1 MVEYV
6 NVINKL
12 QGVAMFFTKD
22 HKTLNMFDPLEHLGP
37 KRRKLLEGSWAH
49 LFREEILPSLPV
61 EKLLVHFSEFH
72 GRPTKELHAMLGLM
86 ILQQMH
92 DLTDDEAVMEFAFG
106 YQWHYALNITGG
118 SDEEAYISPRTL
130 WSMRNIITEH
140 NLSIAL
146 FESATDRLA
155 KVFDVDTSRQ
165 RIDSVHIRSNM
176 RNLGRIGLFVATIK
190 KFLTNLKRH
199 HKDLFDALDQELID
213 RYMTKRGESAFSMVK
228 PSESSRTLET
238 LANDL
243 FFLVDRFS
251 EHSDVPDMTSYQ
263 LLVRLLKEQCVVEDG
278 GETGEAKVSVK
289 ANKDVPSDSLQNPSD
304 PDAGYSGHKGKGY
317 QVQVAETYENSK
329 EKSQPSLIT
338 HVSVESADKSD
349 AKALIPYIEDTKN
362 RGLGPKEVLA
372 DTLYG
377 GDENVETAANEKDVE
392 VVSPVS
398 GQEPGKDNKLSLTDF
413 TLSKRGKVTS
423 CPKGHAPFRTKHKKE
438 RHNAAFDKKVCSA
451 CPLVD
456 DCPAKPGRDGYYL
469 YYDDRGGRL
478 AKRRANERTEQF
490 LERYRYR
497 AGSEA
502 TNSYMDRKTGVKRVR
517 MRGIKAVSCSVFLKA
532 TAVNILRAATF
543 KNRKIRDNGPS
554 LPSIQP
560 VLELFNVVKELVSST
575 MDDLRR
581 MIRQL
586 CIDNRLRVKTTA

>member
-1 MVEYV
+1 MIGYT
-6 NVINKL
+6 NKINEL
-12 QGVAMFFTKD
+12 QGVGMFYTKD

-49 LFREEILPSLPV
+49 LFREEILTDLPV
-61 EKLLVHFSEFH
+61 HELTVRYSEFH

-92 DLTDDEAVMEFAFG
+92 DLTDDDAVDQFTFNKK
-106 YQWHYALNITGG
+106 WHYALNITGE
-118 SDEEAYISPRTL
+118 SDEEAYISSRTL
-130 WSMRNIITEH
+130 WSMRKILTEH
-140 NLSIAL
+140 DLYVPL
-146 FESATDRLA
+146 FESVTDKLA
-155 KVFDVDTSRQ
+155 KVFHVDTSKQ
-165 RIDSVHIRSNM
+165 RVDSVHIQSNM
-176 RNLGRIGLFVATIK
+176 RHLGRLGLFVATNK
-190 KFLTNLKRH
+190 KFLRNLKRH
-199 HKDLFDALDQELID
+199 HKRLFDALDKELTD
-213 RYMTKRGESAFSMVK
+213 RYMTKRGESLFAMVK

-251 EHSDVPDMTSYQ
+251 EHSDVSDMTSYQ

-278 GETGEAKVSVK
+278 GQAGEAKVSVK
-289 ANKDVPSDSLQNPSD
+289 ANKDVPSDSLQSPSD

-317 QVQVAETYENSK
+317 QVQVAETYENSEK
-329 EKSQPSLIT
+329 KSQPSLIT
-338 HVSVESADKSD
+338 HVSVEPADKSD
-349 AKALIPYIEDTKN
+349 AKALIPFIEDTKN
-362 RGLGPKEVLA
+362 RDLSPKEVLA

-398 GQEPGKDNKLSLTDF
+398 GQEPGKDNKLSLMDF
-413 TLSKRGKVTS
+413 TLSQKGQVTS

-438 RHNAAFDKKVCSA
+438 RHNAAFDKKVCST

-456 DCPAKPGRDGYYL
+456 DCPVKPGKDGYYL
-469 YYDDRGGRL
+469 YYDDRAARL
-478 AKRRANERTEQF
+478 ARRRAYEKTEEF
-490 LERYRYR
+490 RDKYRYR
-497 AGSEA
+497 AGIEA

-543 KNRKIRDNGPS
+543 KNKKIRDNGTGPS
-554 LPSIQP
+554 GICSALG
-560 VLELFNVVKELVSST
+560 LFSVVKELWSST

-586 CIDNRLRVKTTA
+586 CTDNRLSVKTAA